1 MTRQFPLLN
10 PAWLLIVFLW
20 FCYLLNHADRQVVY
34 TLFPALQ
41 KEFGYSDAI
50 VGLTGALF
58 LWVYGL
64 CSPIAGIFGDRLS
77 KRILV
82 TASLAV
88 WSAFTILSGLSPN
101 GTFLLTCR
109 GLLGVSESMFMP
121 AAYALMANAHGPETR
136 SKAIGIFGTSQLVGV
151 ALGGSLSGY
160 IAERLH
166 WRASFLMLG
175 LIGILFAWPLWVFL
189 RGLPENLKLDDQG
202 SHAGIR
208 SFLGLF
214 RIPSLRI
221 VTLFVSIGTFGLFLV
236 YTWLPT
242 FLYDKF
248 SLGLA
253 RAGFEASI
261 YPQIGTALGLFIG
274 GTIADR
280 GYRRTEA
287 SRFWVAAAGFLFGA
301 PCIFCLG
308 AVPTLALTRVSAI
321 AFGFFIGF
329 VSGNQ
334 APCAFDVVPAPL
346 RASTTGVL
354 NLAGASVSGFAPFLG
369 GLSRKTI
376 GVDRLMSLTAVLFL
390 IAGGSIIYGIRRHF
404 DSDHR
409 RAEQTAPGFANS
421 PTTV

>member
-1 MTRQFPLLN
+1 
-10 PAWLLIVFLW
+10 
-20 FCYLLNHADRQVVY
+20 
-34 TLFPALQ
+34 
-41 KEFGYSDAI
+41 
-50 VGLTGALF
+50 
-58 LWVYGL
+58 
-64 CSPIAGIFGDRLS
+64 
-77 KRILV
+77 
-82 TASLAV
+82 
-88 WSAFTILSGLSPN
+88 
-101 GTFLLTCR
+101 
-109 GLLGVSESMFMP
+109 
-121 AAYALMANAHGPETR
+121 
-136 SKAIGIFGTSQLVGV
+136 
-151 ALGGSLSGY
+151 
-160 IAERLH
+160 
-166 WRASFLMLG
+166 
-175 LIGILFAWPLWVFL
+175 LWVFL

-202 SHAGIR
+202 SHAGVR

-274 GTIADR
+274 GTVAAR

-321 AFGFFIGF
+321 AFGFFMGF

-376 GVDRLMSLTAVLFL
+376 GVDRLMSLTAGVFL
-390 IAGGSIIYGIRRHF
+390 IAGGCLLFWVPRHLCPQPP
-404 DSDHR
+404 
-409 RAEQTAPGFANS
+409 RAGETAPGRSQS
-421 PTTV
+421 PHTLQL